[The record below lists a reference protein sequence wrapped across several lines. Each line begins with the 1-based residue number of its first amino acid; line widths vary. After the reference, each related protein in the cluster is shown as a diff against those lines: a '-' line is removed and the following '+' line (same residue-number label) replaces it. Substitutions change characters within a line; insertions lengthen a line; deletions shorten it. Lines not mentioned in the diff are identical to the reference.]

1 LDRRIELTAQIAAIA
16 ILVIGCFVVLRP
28 FLAATLFSASVCLSS
43 WPAYALL
50 RRQLGDRSTL
60 AASVMSALL
69 VVAGLLP
76 FALLVTALVD
86 DVPRTVDWV
95 RTLVAEGPYDP
106 PRWLTGLP
114 LVGEWIDAQWRRLSA
129 NRDDLIELAK
139 RLLEPARVFLVAAGA
154 VLAGG
159 IVQLTLS
166 AFIGFFLYRDGE
178 ALVAVIRAG
187 ARRIAGDL
195 ADSMIATVNNTVVGV
210 MYGIVGTALAQG
222 VAAAI
227 GFWLAG
233 VPSALL
239 LGAATF
245 LLSVVPFGPPLIW
258 GGAAVWLFYGGHIGW
273 GIFILAWGGLV
284 VSSIDNVVKP
294 LLISRGARMPFV
306 LVLLGVLGGALAFGF
321 VGIFLGPVLLAVGM
335 GLARKWTGVGPETI
349 IIEPGREP

>member
-1 LDRRIELTAQIAAIA
+1 M
-16 ILVIGCFVVLRP
+16 LRP
-28 FLAATLFSASVCLSS
+28 FLAATLFSASVCLST
-43 WPAYALL
+43 WPLYALL
-50 RRQLGDRSTL
+50 RRQLGNRSTL

-86 DVPRTVDWV
+86 DVPRAVDWV
-95 RTLVAEGPYDP
+95 KALIAEGPRDP

-114 LVGEWIDAQWRRLSA
+114 LVGEWIDGQWRRLA
-129 NRDDLIELAK
+129 ADRDDLIELAK
-139 RLLEPARVFLVAAGA
+139 RLLEPARVFLVAAGS

-159 IVQLTLS
+159 MVQLTLA

-187 ARRIAGDL
+187 GRRIAGGL

-258 GGAAVWLFYGGHIGW
+258 GGAAVWLFYYGHIGW
-273 GIFILAWGGLV
+273 GVFVLAWGALV

-294 LLISRGARMPFV
+294 LLISRGAQMPFV
-306 LVLLGVLGGALAFGF
+306 LVLLGVFGGALAFGF

-335 GLARKWTGVGPETI
+335 SLARKWTGVGAETI
-349 IIEPGREP
+349 IVEPGREP